1 MTDIKELLTE
11 YSSLTGRPLA
21 TITVSEYLEIKRF
34 SETGMSAPI
43 ITQLERAPAPQ
54 EEIAEK
60 IKPQIEPVSEPHE
73 IKAVKKDVPREQSE
87 KKPIS
92 SAFMMMRS
100 IGG

>member
-1 MTDIKELLTE
+1 MADIKELLTE

-21 TITVSEYLEIKRF
+21 TISVSEYLEIKRF

-43 ITQLERAPAPQ
+43 IAQLERTPAPQ
-54 EEIAEK
+54 GKIAEK
-60 IKPQIEPVSEPHE
+60 INPQIEPVSEPHE
-73 IKAVKKDVPREQSE
+73 IKAVKKDTPKEQTE
-87 KKPIS
+87 KKTIS

>member
-21 TITVSEYLEIKRF
+21 TISVSEYLEIKRF
-34 SETGMSAPI
+34 TETGISAPI
-43 ITQLERAPAPQ
+43 ITQFESPKILQ
-54 EEIAEK
+54 KEIVEDA
-60 IKPQIEPVSEPHE
+60 KPHIEPVSEPHE
-73 IKAVKKDVPREQSE
+73 IKAVKKDIPKEQTE